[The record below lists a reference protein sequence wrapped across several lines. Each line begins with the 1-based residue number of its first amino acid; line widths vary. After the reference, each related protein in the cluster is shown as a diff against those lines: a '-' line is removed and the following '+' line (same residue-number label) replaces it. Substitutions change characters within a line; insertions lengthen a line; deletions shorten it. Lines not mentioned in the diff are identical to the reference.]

1 MLAPLPHH
9 EDLRTVL
16 DDLLAS
22 GTTTN
27 PALNDLVDSYARYH
41 AAFVVVGG
49 LFLLGFALLA
59 ALSWRRLRSTPE
71 HGSRPRRFERATY
84 FAFFSASAVMSL
96 LMAVLVVANL
106 GNAVSTSGGL
116 AGSVSSIGT
125 PPVGSRS
132 AKLHEALAAWLRS
145 GQAARPAVIDV
156 RIEDRLAWQRPK
168 AIICTL
174 LLILVVVL
182 AATIWR
188 KLIHRSRHDAVWTRR
203 GGALLALGLL
213 LGPVTLVLM
222 AMVIGNTQAALAPLS
237 MTLLFG

>member
-1 MLAPLPHH
+1 MLAPLQHP
-9 EDLRTVL
+9 EDLRSVL
-16 DDLLAS
+16 DDLFAS

-49 LFLLGFALLA
+49 LFLLGFAVLA
-59 ALSWRRLRSTPE
+59 AFSWRRLRSTPK
-71 HGSRPRRFERATY
+71 HGSHPRRFERATY
-84 FAFFSASAVMSL
+84 FAFFMASAAMSL
-96 LMAVLVVANL
+96 LMALLLVANL
-106 GNAVSTSGGL
+106 GNARSPSRGL

-125 PPVGSRS
+125 PPAGTRS
-132 AKLHEALAAWLRS
+132 AELHEAFTAWLRS
-145 GQAARPAVIDV
+145 GHAARPEVIDA

-174 LLILVVVL
+174 LLILVVVV
-182 AATIWR
+182 AAAIWR
-188 KLIHRSRHDAVWTRR
+188 RLIHRSRRDAVGTPS

-213 LGPVTLVLM
+213 LGPITLVLM